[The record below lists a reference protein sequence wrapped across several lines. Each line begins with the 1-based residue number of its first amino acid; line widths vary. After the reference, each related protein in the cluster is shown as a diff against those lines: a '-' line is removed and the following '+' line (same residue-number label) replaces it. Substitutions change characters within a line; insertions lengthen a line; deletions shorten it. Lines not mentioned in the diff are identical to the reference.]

1 MGMFNNF
8 LSLIKINKEKM
19 TVLVV
24 GLNNSGKSS
33 IIQQFK
39 RKNDTNSYIS
49 IPTVGFTHE
58 EFYSKHKNPNK
69 NHTKVNIKKITFFYS
84 GQGVQFSVIDM
95 SGAWKYRNLWQH
107 QFKNCQGLIY
117 VIDASD
123 KMRMVVVKEELDIL
137 LQHPDLV
144 NRSIPILF
152 YGNKSDCDNSLSSVN
167 IASAL
172 ELTSICDKPWHIC
185 CCSAKTGDGL
195 EEGVQWLIQQIRNLT
210 HKKDKHKKK

>member
-58 EFYSKHKNPNK
+58 EFYSNHKNPNK
-69 NHTKVNIKKITFFYS
+69 N
-84 GQGVQFSVIDM
+84 
-95 SGAWKYRNLWQH
+95 
-107 QFKNCQGLIY
+107 
-117 VIDASD
+117 
-123 KMRMVVVKEELDIL
+123 
-137 LQHPDLV
+137 P
-144 NRSIPILF
+144 
-152 YGNKSDCDNSLSSVN
+152 
-167 IASAL
+167 
-172 ELTSICDKPWHIC
+172 
-185 CCSAKTGDGL
+185 
-195 EEGVQWLIQQIRNLT
+195 
-210 HKKDKHKKK
+210 